1 MCVYNLTTIKFICII
16 LPASTSFVLSLKCE
30 SNNMKLEQKKKTNK
44 NKNNNKPEIKIKRND
59 KTKQQGHTD
68 TFSAVFFF
76 FRLYFFVFF
85 FFFGRTKTKRND
97 FQMHFKGKKCLW
109 PALKCHQLM
118 SRKAKCWSR
127 FILAMCPVSFELIKF
142 QTQSWENELNRIGN
156 CMFYVLLFS

>member
-1 MCVYNLTTIKFICII
+1 MYNLTTIKFICII

-85 FFFGRTKTKRND
+85 FFLAGPRQNETI
-97 FQMHFKGKKCLW
+97 FKCTSKEKSVCDPL
-109 PALKCHQLM
+109 
-118 SRKAKCWSR
+118 
-127 FILAMCPVSFELIKF
+127 
-142 QTQSWENELNRIGN
+142 
-156 CMFYVLLFS
+156 